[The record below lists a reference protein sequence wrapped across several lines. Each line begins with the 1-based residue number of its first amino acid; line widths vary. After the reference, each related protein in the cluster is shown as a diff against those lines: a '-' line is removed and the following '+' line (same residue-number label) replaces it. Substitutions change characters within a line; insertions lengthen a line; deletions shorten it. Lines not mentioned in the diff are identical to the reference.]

1 MHMTELNKTAQQGWP
16 CVVIT
21 GATQGVGRALAD
33 EFARDGHALLLVAR
47 DEAGLAAAAAEL
59 ASAHGVTVN
68 FAACDLSTDE
78 GCAGV
83 ERALQRFSLYA
94 DILVNNAAMMAAG
107 FFQDQEPAMLRKMVD
122 LNMRAMV
129 DLTRRFLPGM
139 IGRGT
144 GGVLNVA
151 SVEGFMPIP
160 YQATYAAT
168 KAFVLSFS
176 RALAYET
183 MYTGVHVCTLAPGTV
198 ATTLHEKAGAE
209 YSRYVR
215 FLPTNTAEDI
225 ARIGYRNFKRG
236 RKLTVTGWFNR
247 LGILVS
253 RFVPNVLLVPFMGL
267 LFRVLDAEGNPQ
279 MPHVL
284 PPDKPLVTPAPR
296 SRSN

>member
-107 FFQDQEPAMLRKMVD
+107 FFQDQEPAMLRKMAD

-144 GGVLNVA
+144 GGVLCRHQ
-151 SVEGFMPIP
+151 G
-160 YQATYAAT
+160 
-168 KAFVLSFS
+168 L
-176 RALAYET
+176 RALVQPRARLRDHVHRRARLH
-183 MYTGVHVCTLAPGTV
+183 TG
-198 ATTLHEKAGAE
+198 AG
-209 YSRYVR
+209 
-215 FLPTNTAEDI
+215 D
-225 ARIGYRNFKRG
+225 GG
-236 RKLTVTGWFNR
+236 
-247 LGILVS
+247 
-253 RFVPNVLLVPFMGL
+253 
-267 LFRVLDAEGNPQ
+267 D
-279 MPHVL
+279 H
-284 PPDKPLVTPAPR
+284 PA
-296 SRSN
+296 